1 MSSTDWIKTLA
12 PMIGTALAG
21 PLGGAAAA
29 MLASKLGIEE
39 KTVTAVSEVLNS
51 GKMSAD
57 QIAGIKLAEID
68 FEKFLETNKIRLEEL
83 DAADRKSARDMQ
95 IAVGSWVPGVM
106 AVVVTV
112 GFFGILGWMLY
123 DDTVRPSEPLLIMLG
138 SLGTA
143 WTMIIGFYFGSSQGS
158 RANQQALIE
167 RASSK

>member
-1 MSSTDWIKTLA
+1 
-12 PMIGTALAG
+12 
-21 PLGGAAAA
+21 
-29 MLASKLGIEE
+29 MLADKLGIEE

-68 FEKFLETNKIRLEEL
+68 FERFLEANKIRIEEV

-95 IAVGSWVPGVM
+95 VATGSWVPGVLAM
-106 AVVVTV
+106 LVTA

-123 DDTVRPSEPLLIMLG
+123 DDTVKPNEPLLIMLG

-143 WTMIIGFYFGSSQGS
+143 WTMIVGFYFGSSQGS
-158 RANQQALIE
+158 RAKTQLID
-167 RASSK
+167 RIVK